1 MRYTP
6 RNTQVFALV
15 RRADSAAKQTK
26 NHCRG
31 LLAELAK
38 QVCWYAKLFDE
49 DTRAMLEANKEI
61 RSLRIKLKALS
72 GITPYPKCP
81 ECERDG
87 SALASKTAEVEA
99 LKEKVRV
106 MRKVVDCA
114 IEVFAHDE
122 DWAGT
127 AIPNLGYAVSEYKA
141 LSTGVGKGA

>member
-61 RSLRIKLKALS
+61 RSLRIKLKALAPPAP
-72 GITPYPKCP
+72 GPGVVEVVEIMTRLQTPPSPKCP
-81 ECERDG
+81 ECER
-87 SALASKTAEVEA
+87 K
-99 LKEKVRV
+99 
-106 MRKVVDCA
+106 
-114 IEVFAHDE
+114 
-122 DWAGT
+122 
-127 AIPNLGYAVSEYKA
+127 P
-141 LSTGVGKGA
+141 